1 MSIIE
6 SLVVA
11 MFTLSLV
18 FVVLAILYAM
28 VMALSLV
35 LRRGWGRKTVV
46 QNAGALTE
54 PDKKDWDV
62 DAGHASSGELK
73 LKDVDEK
80 TAAMIM
86 AIVSDESRIPL
97 SELHFKSIAAVD

>member
-6 SLVVA
+6 SIIVA

-18 FVVLAILYAM
+18 FVVLAILCGT
-28 VMALSLV
+28 VMALSSV
-35 LRRGWGRKTVV
+35 LRLKSDKKAVASK
-46 QNAGALTE
+46 NGALTVN
-54 PDKKDWDV
+54 DKADWDV

-73 LKDVDEK
+73 LKNVDEK
-80 TAAMIM
+80 TAAIIM

-97 SELHFKSIAAVD
+97 SELHFKQIVAIE